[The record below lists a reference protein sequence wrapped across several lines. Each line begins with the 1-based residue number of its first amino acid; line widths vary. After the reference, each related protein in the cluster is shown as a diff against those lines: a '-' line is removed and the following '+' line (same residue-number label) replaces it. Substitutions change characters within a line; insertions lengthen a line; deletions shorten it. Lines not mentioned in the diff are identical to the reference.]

1 MTRYILL
8 LLLCASLFISCEQTT
23 TTAHIGNRY
32 TLELPNHFIRTGDIN
47 KDASVQYEN
56 KVKNIFVI
64 GIDETKDD
72 ITAKIA
78 EKKLSAKYP
87 TTLEGYSQMIL
98 DGMETSIAKK
108 QLPPF
113 EETKIGGLKA
123 RTISFEGVSSGNRVY
138 WKIGFIEGA
147 NRFYQIMVWTDAE
160 NRNSYEKEMAG
171 IINSFKE
178 TGGR

>member
-1 MTRYILL
+1 MSRSVLVLL
-8 LLLCASLFISCEQTT
+8 LSTVFFISCEQTT
-23 TTAHIGNRY
+23 TTAHVGNRY

-56 KVKNIFVI
+56 RVKNIFVI
-64 GIDETKDD
+64 GIDETKDVVSAD
-72 ITAKIA
+72 IAK
-78 EKKLSAKYP
+78 KKLSDTYP
-87 TTLEGYSQMIL
+87 STLEGYSQLIL

-123 RTISFEGVSSGNRVY
+123 RIISFEGVSSGNRVY
-138 WKIGFIEGA
+138 WKIGFIEGP

-160 NRNSYEKEMAG
+160 NRSSYEKEMAG
-171 IINSFKE
+171 IINSFKQ
-178 TGGR
+178 TGA